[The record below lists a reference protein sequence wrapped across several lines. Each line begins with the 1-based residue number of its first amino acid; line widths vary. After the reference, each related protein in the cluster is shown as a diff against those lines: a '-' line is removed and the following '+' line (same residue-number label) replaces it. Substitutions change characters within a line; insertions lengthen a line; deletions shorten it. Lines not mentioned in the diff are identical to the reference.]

1 MMTRKPLR
9 KIEPIPQRTKTDH
22 DERDNR
28 PSVSSSG
35 LLKRALLAQRS
46 KLRESEDNGSGGDSD
61 SDSDSESDIGSDS
74 DEGGL

>member
-1 MMTRKPLR
+1 MRTRKPLR
-9 KIEPIPQRTKTDH
+9 KIEPVPQRTKKDH

-46 KLRESEDNGSGGDSD
+46 KLRESEDYGSGGD

-74 DEGGL
+74 DGGGP